1 MQYFQL
7 AAPSGEFQNLKQDVI
22 NYCSFLISNFLLTKF
37 LREGIEMWKNAF
49 IKQFQ
54 QSSKQQKK
62 YAYGLCLPL
71 VQACKAAKKLM
82 KEWIEKNKEQFRTFE
97 ENTKTAL
104 TFLVGAFVK
113 LMVARWWAQTSK
125 IPKLNRLAIRMNALM
140 REGIIF
146 VYFRFSFYRKV
157 ASSRLSW

>member
-1 MQYFQL
+1 MEKCL
-7 AAPSGEFQNLKQDVI
+7 HKIVLVVHKIA
-22 NYCSFLISNFLLTKF
+22 
-37 LREGIEMWKNAF
+37 
-49 IKQFQ
+49 
-54 QSSKQQKK
+54 KK
-62 YAYGLCLPL
+62 ICTWFCLP
-71 VQACKAAKKLM
+71 VVKACKDAKKLM
-82 KEWIEKNKEQFRTFE
+82 KEWIEENKEQFRTFE

-146 VYFRFSFYRKV
+146 VYFRFSFTVK
-157 ASSRLSW
+157 SRAVDCLG

>member
-1 MQYFQL
+1 MEKCL
-7 AAPSGEFQNLKQDVI
+7 HKIVLVVHKIA
-22 NYCSFLISNFLLTKF
+22 
-37 LREGIEMWKNAF
+37 
-49 IKQFQ
+49 
-54 QSSKQQKK
+54 KK
-62 YAYGLCLPL
+62 VCIWLCLP
-71 VQACKAAKKLM
+71 VVPACKAAKKLM

-146 VYFRFSFYRKV
+146 VYFRFSFTVK
-157 ASSRLSW
+157 SRAVDCLG